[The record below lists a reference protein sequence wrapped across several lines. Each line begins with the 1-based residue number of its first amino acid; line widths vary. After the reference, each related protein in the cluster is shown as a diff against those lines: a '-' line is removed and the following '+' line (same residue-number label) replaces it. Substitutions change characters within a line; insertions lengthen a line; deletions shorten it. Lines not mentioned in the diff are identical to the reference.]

1 MTEPAE
7 VARAVAEAHRREWAV
22 VLAATAC
29 AARDLDLAEDCVQE
43 AYTSALVAW
52 ARAGIPDNPAAWLTT
67 IAKRRAMD
75 AVRRERAFRS
85 KLPLLVEP
93 EKTVDDEVVM
103 GQQAAGGGEDAVPDE
118 RLRLIFMCCNPAL
131 APEAQVAL
139 TLRLVCGM
147 PTADIARTFLVSET
161 AMGARLTRAKRKI
174 SAARI
179 PVRVPGAAEL
189 PDRLQTVLGVIH
201 LLFTMGHTA
210 SSGESLMRP
219 ELVDR
224 ALHLTRVLL
233 ALMPDEREIRGLLAL
248 LLVTDARRA
257 TRVGANG
264 RLLQLAEQDRS
275 QWDRSAIAEA
285 HDLIMDGLRAGD
297 PGATSCRRRSRRC
310 TPKRRHTTR
319 PTGRRSCAYTTRCCL
334 SVWPSPVV
342 ALNRAVAVSMVSGPQ
357 EARRR
362 SNSSRRTVGS
372 RDITTCQPSK
382 PTCCDG
388 WATRPRQP
396 MPTAGLWS

>member
-29 AARDLDLAEDCVQE
+29 TVRDLDLAEDCVQE
-43 AYTSALVAW
+43 AYASALVAW
-52 ARAGIPDNPAAWLTT
+52 ARAGIPDNAAAWLTT

-75 AVRRERAFRS
+75 ALRRERAFRS

-118 RLRLIFMCCNPAL
+118 RLRLIFMCCHPAL

-147 PTADIARTFLVSET
+147 PTADIARAFLVSEQ

-174 SAARI
+174 SATRI

-210 SSGESLMRP
+210 PSGESLMRP
-219 ELVDR
+219 DLVDR
-224 ALHLTRVLL
+224 ALHLTRML
-233 ALMPDEREIRGLLAL
+233 RE
-248 LLVTDARRA
+248 
-257 TRVGANG
+257 VGADHQARDYDEDEPDCDRDPG
-264 RLLQLAEQDRS
+264 QDRCLDQRLVRREDVCS
-275 QWDRSAIAEA
+275 IRLWVANDAHAPIVHDPSCPGHLAWPESNARS
-285 HDLIMDGLRAGD
+285 
-297 PGATSCRRRSRRC
+297 CRSRRC
-310 TPKRRHTTR
+310 T
-319 PTGRRSCAYTTRCCL
+319 
-334 SVWPSPVV
+334 
-342 ALNRAVAVSMVSGPQ
+342 AVADMP
-357 EARRR
+357 
-362 SNSSRRTVGS
+362 
-372 RDITTCQPSK
+372 
-382 PTCCDG
+382 
-388 WATRPRQP
+388 PRQ
-396 MPTAGLWS
+396 TAPAS